1 MHTITA
7 TAISPLVVA
16 AARRVDANASVNSIN
31 AGDWLAQYWD
41 AMTARAITASG
52 RADALRYGDDAV
64 SSTLG
69 YLADALVN
77 EDAHTAA
84 CWVSDWRQMA
94 DLQAGCGDLSLSEM
108 IVSALLDWSKW
119 CGDPR
124 IDDARAQDWLRSLLT

>member
-1 MHTITA
+1 MHTIT
-7 TAISPLVVA
+7 TTHLSPLAVA
-16 AARRVDANASVNSIN
+16 AARRVDDGATVNTIP

-41 AMTARAITASG
+41 AMIARAITASG

-64 SSTLG
+64 ASTLG

-94 DLQAGCGDLSLSEM
+94 NLPVGDPSLSEM
-108 IVSALLDWSKW
+108 IIGALLDWSRW
-119 CGDPR
+119 TGDPR
-124 IDDARAQDWLRSLLT
+124 LDDARAQDWLRALLT